1 MEKKSSHIVLAGAA
15 PDTGNHGVS
24 ALSLSALKGLA
35 DRGLEAATI
44 LDNGGNKTFESEPNL
59 STQTMAFKPGK
70 RIYQASNMHQ
80 VRLRQLFGLPSP
92 LLEAIRNADALLDV
106 SGGDSF
112 TDIYGPAR
120 FEQVL
125 MPKLMAVDVGT
136 PLILLPQTYG
146 PFLFKRSR
154 QLARKVIL
162 ASKLAYARDID
173 SYNNLKE
180 LLGDDFDAQKHRL
193 GVDLAFGLP
202 AITAKNK
209 QYSVGLNVSGLL
221 WNNPESA
228 VKQFGLKCDYQEV
241 LIGFCKALLES
252 GVRNF
257 LLVPHVR
264 PSGGSEC
271 DLVAARAL
279 KAALPAYFSD
289 RVSIETEANS
299 PEALKG
305 VIAQTEWF
313 AGSRMHATI
322 AALSSG
328 IPACNLAYSMKAR
341 GVFDSCSQ
349 AEQVVD
355 LRSHT
360 TKEMIESLLKS
371 YVNRATLKR
380 QLIHMLPSVK
390 RQWAFQ
396 LDSISAEI
404 KSSNFVEEVLYA

>member
-1 MEKKSSHIVLAGAA
+1 MEKKRSHIILAGAA

-44 LDNGGNKTFESEPNL
+44 LDNGGNKTFESELPL
-59 STQTMAFKPGK
+59 ATQTLAFKPGK

-92 LLEAIRNADALLDV
+92 LLEAIRHADALLDV

-162 ASKLAYARDID
+162 ASKLVYARDID
-173 SYNNLKE
+173 SFNNLKD

-202 AITAKNK
+202 VIRVNPK

-221 WNNPESA
+221 WNNPEGA
-228 VKQFGLKCDYQEV
+228 KKQFDLTCNYQAVLK
-241 LIGFCKALLES
+241 GFCKALFEA
-252 GVRNF
+252 GTQNI

-279 KAALPAYFSD
+279 KAALPSYLSD
-289 RVSIETEANS
+289 RISIETDANS

-305 VIAQTEWF
+305 IIAETEWF

-328 IPACNLAYSMKAR
+328 IPSCNLA
-341 GVFDSCSQ
+341 
-349 AEQVVD
+349 
-355 LRSHT
+355 
-360 TKEMIESLLKS
+360 
-371 YVNRATLKR
+371 
-380 QLIHMLPSVK
+380 
-390 RQWAFQ
+390 
-396 LDSISAEI
+396 
-404 KSSNFVEEVLYA
+404 